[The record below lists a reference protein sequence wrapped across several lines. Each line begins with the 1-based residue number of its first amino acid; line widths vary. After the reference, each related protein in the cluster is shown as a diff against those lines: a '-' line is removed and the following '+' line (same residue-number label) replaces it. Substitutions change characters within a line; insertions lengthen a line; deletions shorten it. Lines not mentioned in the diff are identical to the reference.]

1 MFSKEYNYSSH
12 WPERNRHLRQQQ
24 TLPLLLLL
32 LLSLEKM
39 GKKMYMLLYCKTCCS
54 TIEPAFYVVI
64 NNPLCFGGG
73 LVFVKGFTYE
83 PTVIILVYPYVINT
97 HILSQLSTCKP

>member
-39 GKKMYMLLYCKTCCS
+39 GKKNVHVAVL
-54 TIEPAFYVVI
+54 
-64 NNPLCFGGG
+64 
-73 LVFVKGFTYE
+73 
-83 PTVIILVYPYVINT
+83 
-97 HILSQLSTCKP
+97 